1 MAPWRQAAVA
11 SRTGAHH
18 PFDILS
24 IVSAAAP
31 PPLLL
36 GLPHLHLR
44 EVDSTNVRAQ
54 RLAVSGA
61 PHGTLVTAA
70 AQTAGHGRQGRA
82 WVTPPGCALACSL
95 VLRDPPRLLPMLA
108 ALAVAD
114 VAERV
119 DAAGRSAAIKWPN
132 DVLLDGRKV
141 AGILAEGRP
150 QEGWVVLGI
159 GVNVAVA
166 EDAFPPELRAIA
178 TSLGCAPTQL
188 EAVLELLLERL
199 DHWLAAAPAD
209 AMDAY
214 RARDALAGREITWN
228 GGHGTAAGVAD
239 DGRLRVRPADGET
252 GEELL
257 LDAGEVHLGTGR
269 SPA

>member
-1 MAPWRQAAVA
+1 MSVPSPLGAPR
-11 SRTGAHH
+11 
-18 PFDILS
+18 
-24 IVSAAAP
+24 
-31 PPLLL
+31 
-36 GLPHLHLR
+36 LHLR

-54 RLAVSGA
+54 RLAVGGA

-70 AQTAGHGRQGRA
+70 AQSAGHGRQGRT
-82 WVTPPGCALACSL
+82 WVTPPGRALACSL
-95 VLRDPPRLLPMLA
+95 VLREPPRLLPMLA

-114 VAERV
+114 TADRF
-119 DAAGRSAAIKWPN
+119 DAAGRVSAIKWPN

-166 EDAFPPELRAIA
+166 EDDFPPELRTIA
-178 TSLGCAPTQL
+178 TSLGRGPADVEP
-188 EAVLELLLERL
+188 VLALLLDRL
-199 DHWLAAAPAD
+199 AHWLDAAAEQ

-214 RARDALAGREITWN
+214 RARDALADAEIRW
-228 GGHGTAAGVAD
+228 GAPERSGTALGIAD
-239 DGRLRVRPADGET
+239 DGRLRVRPDDAQGD

-257 LDAGEVHLGTGR
+257 LDAGEVHLGSGGR
-269 SPA
+269 AIPRS